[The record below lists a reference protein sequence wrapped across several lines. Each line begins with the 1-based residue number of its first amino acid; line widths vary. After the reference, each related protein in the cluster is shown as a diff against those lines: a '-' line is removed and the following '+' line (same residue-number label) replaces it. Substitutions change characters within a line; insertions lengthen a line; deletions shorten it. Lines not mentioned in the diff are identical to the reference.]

1 VHFELVLLCVL
12 LSGVG
17 FALYFGGDKI
27 KAFNLPGA
35 AYSSKTISQK
45 TTPTMLMNAIWTANT
60 TVSNQSNGHRF
71 ISLSN
76 LPRLPAK
83 KD

>member
-12 LSGVG
+12 LSDVE

-35 AYSSKTISQK
+35 AYSSKTISQP
-45 TTPTMLMNAIWTANT
+45 TTPTKMMKAI
-60 TVSNQSNGHRF
+60 
-71 ISLSN
+71 
-76 LPRLPAK
+76 
-83 KD
+83 